1 MLIHAK
7 IIDNF
12 EAPKNLTVETS
23 QSVAEILSENGVS
36 ANGSS
41 INVNGIV
48 VRDTNKTLDD
58 LGITSDCRISLLA
71 NAKNA

>member
-7 IIDNF
+7 VIDNF

-23 QSVAEILSENGVS
+23 DTVAQILSENGVNYS
-36 ANGSS
+36 GTS
-41 INVNGIV
+41 ININGRV
-48 VRDTNKTLDD
+48 VRDPNQTLDD
-58 LGITSDCRISLLA
+58 LGITEDCRISLLA